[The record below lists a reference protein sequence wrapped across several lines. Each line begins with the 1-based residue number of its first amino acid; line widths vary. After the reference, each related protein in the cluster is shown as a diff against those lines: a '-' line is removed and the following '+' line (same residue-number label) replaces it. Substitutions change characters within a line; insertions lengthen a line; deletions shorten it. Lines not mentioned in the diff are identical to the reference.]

1 MAESWETINSQWEA
15 WFGRQQTI
23 SGKLAEDQVVSKLSQ
38 SLEKL
43 KRLRGIDDYPQVLLD
58 IWEEKFR
65 RWLAEAVD
73 LTNEV

>member
-1 MAESWETINSQWEA
+1 MINSQWEA
-15 WFGRQQTI
+15 WFGRRQTM
-23 SGKLAEDQVVSKLSQ
+23 SGKLAEDQVLPKLNQ

-43 KRLRGIDDYPQVLLD
+43 KKLRGNDDYPQVLLD

-73 LTNEV
+73 STDEV

>member
-1 MAESWETINSQWEA
+1 M
-15 WFGRQQTI
+15 
-23 SGKLAEDQVVSKLSQ
+23 SGKLAEDQVLPKLNQ

-43 KRLRGIDDYPQVLLD
+43 KKLRGNDDYPQVLLD

-73 LTNEV
+73 STDEV

>member
-1 MAESWETINSQWEA
+1 MINSQWEA
-15 WFGRQQTI
+15 WFGQWQTI
-23 SGKLAEDQVVSKLSQ
+23 SGKLAKDQVVSKLSQ

-43 KRLRGIDDYPQVLLD
+43 KRLRGIDDYPQVLD

-65 RWLAEAVD
+65 RWLAKAVD